1 MRSFWD
7 GGLLANTP
15 LRQTILAHREY
26 WYRVRKLEEN
36 IPGLRYGIINL
47 HPAKQDYLPSD
58 YDGVV
63 DRKNDIIFHDRTQF
77 DENVAV
83 LMSDFIRLAKS
94 LIKLAEENG
103 ASKEAIRKILKEE
116 TKAVYLAT
124 GKHVKYDDLLKAN
137 VDVDFVVRLER
148 KNDSHTISNK
158 TFDFSKTTI
167 QQLIQDGYQE
177 TKEQMKEV
185 LARIRRELSGTSSSV
200 SPT

>member
-1 MRSFWD
+1 M
-7 GGLLANTP
+7 
-15 LRQTILAHREY
+15 
-26 WYRVRKLEEN
+26 RKLEDN
-36 IPGLRYGIINL
+36 IPRLRYGIINL

-77 DENVAV
+77 DENMAV
-83 LMSDFIRLAKS
+83 LISDFIRLAKS

-124 GKHVKYDDLLKAN
+124 GKHVRIEDLLKAN
-137 VDVDFVVRLER
+137 VDVDFVVRLDR

-158 TFDFSKTTI
+158 TFDFSKITI

-177 TKEQMKEV
+177 TKEQMKGV
-185 LARIRRELSGTSSSV
+185 LARIKRELSGTSTSISS
-200 SPT
+200 T